1 MGDLALRR
9 DPVTDAAPF
18 SPDAFAALR
27 RHPDFRATVEALARA
42 NLAAYAAASPAER
55 WLTSDL
61 GRSALTGAAMIL
73 DVLLG
78 GFSTTQIIQSARANR
93 TCSDG
98 RVRLYLRTAVAH
110 GFLDVDPEG
119 THRATAR
126 LYDSTAKGAQAMLTA
141 VARLD
146 PSLAEAEELAGD
158 LRFRRRLARQV
169 GLNTIARPDLFAGPD
184 MPVLL
189 FLARDGGTRMMEQII
204 VAQKPGRQALA
215 ETARISQRALASGA
229 FVSRTHAAR
238 LLADGEAQGL
248 LRVRGAQVTVTP
260 ELSEDLER
268 HYALVIEMAR
278 VSTRAALSGPG

>member
-9 DPVTDAAPF
+9 DSEAAAAPF
-18 SPDAFAALR
+18 SPAAFAALR
-27 RHPDFRATVEALARA
+27 AHPDFRATVEALARA
-42 NLAAYAAASPAER
+42 NLAAYAAATPAER

-78 GFSTTQIIQSARANR
+78 GFTTAQIIQSARANR

-110 GFLDVDPEG
+110 GFLEIDADG
-119 THRATAR
+119 THRATPR

-146 PSLAEAEELAGD
+146 PTLAEAGERAGD
-158 LRFRRRLARQV
+158 LGFRRRLARQV

-204 VAQKPGRQALA
+204 GAQRPGRQALA
-215 ETARISQRALASGA
+215 ETARISQRALARGA

-248 LRVRGAQVTVTP
+248 LRVRGTEVTVTP

-278 VSTRAALSGPG
+278 VSARGALSGPG

>member
-9 DPVTDAAPF
+9 DTVTDAPPF